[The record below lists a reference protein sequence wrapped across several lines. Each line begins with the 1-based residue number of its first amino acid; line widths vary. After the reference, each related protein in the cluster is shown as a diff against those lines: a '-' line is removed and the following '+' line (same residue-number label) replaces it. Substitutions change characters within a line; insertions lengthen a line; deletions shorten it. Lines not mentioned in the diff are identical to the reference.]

1 MEQENKKFNL
11 KNIPLIATIS
21 AGAIFIVLGI
31 VLFSVFYAS
40 TPHYRRYKGNQ
51 DVTGLSDYTDDYQNT
66 INPDKYYVI
75 SNFTANT
82 DDEAKF
88 EYNLSDIFAD
98 NDQIQLEHY
107 AVRLSFYISIDVK
120 GTDANDSSI
129 LGTPEFE
136 LSIDDEV
143 KEKYVLD
150 NYGYYS
156 LYIMV
161 YRELFEISE
170 SNSLLTF
177 KLTKGASLSS
187 SATGL
192 SYDFR
197 NIYLEF
203 LGY

>member
-40 TPHYRRYKGNQ
+40 APHYRWYKGNQ
-51 DVTGLSDYTDDYQNT
+51 DVTGLSHYTGEYQSEINT
-66 INPDKYYVI
+66 DKYYVI

-82 DDEAKF
+82 EDEAKF

-98 NDQIQLEHY
+98 NNQIQLEHY
-107 AVRLSFYISIDVK
+107 AVRLSFHVYMDVK
-120 GTDANDSSI
+120 GVDEDYSAI
-129 LGTPEFE
+129 LETPEFK

-156 LYIMV
+156 PYISLD
-161 YRELFEISE
+161 RELFEISE

-187 SATGL
+187 SATGV
-192 SYDFR
+192 SYEFR
-197 NIYLEF
+197 NVYLEF